1 MWRGEIYVYSAYI
14 HTLPDLY
21 LQQHLLNAE
30 QRPAETAIPN
40 RRIRLQ
46 SRLF

>member
-1 MWRGEIYVYSAYI
+1 MYIVHTYI

-21 LQQHLLNAE
+21 LQHLLNAE

>member
-1 MWRGEIYVYSAYI
+1 MYIVHTYI

-40 RRIRLQ
+40 RRIRLP

>member
-1 MWRGEIYVYSAYI
+1 MYIMHTYI
-14 HTLPDLY
+14 HMLPDLD

-30 QRPAETAIPN
+30 QRPVEIAIPN
-40 RRIRLQ
+40 RSIRLQ